1 MAQIR
6 KHRPRTSSIGDQVR
20 ASVDSGPRPIVPG
33 EEYDPFFEEP
43 DDTAGEAAG
52 GFEITASAATV
63 VSTGGW
69 FTLDSDAMAAMLAS
83 PAATT
88 AADDSDE
95 ADEDDLDE
103 DDFAADDS
111 EEVDEDDLDED

>member
-1 MAQIR
+1 M
-6 KHRPRTSSIGDQVR
+6 R

-111 EEVDEDDLDED
+111 DEVDEDDLDED

>member
-52 GFEITASAATV
+52 GFEITASPPTRTQPRPPMVIKARKAAIIASIAV
-63 VSTGGW
+63 VTPPRPGLRPVHAPARNSGRGPR
-69 FTLDSDAMAAMLAS
+69 SAAERYRSNGACR
-83 PAATT
+83 
-88 AADDSDE
+88 
-95 ADEDDLDE
+95 
-103 DDFAADDS
+103 
-111 EEVDEDDLDED
+111 

>member
-20 ASVDSGPRPIVPG
+20 ASVYSGPRPIVPG

-111 EEVDEDDLDED
+111 DEVDEDDLDED

>member
-88 AADDSDE
+88 AAWPSR
-95 ADEDDLDE
+95 APATATGR
-103 DDFAADDS
+103 FTPWPPMAATWCA
-111 EEVDEDDLDED
+111 